1 MKGGVGTGVEMVW
14 LNADGVERPVG
25 ARLANYRDP
34 RLSPSGRKVVVTVMT
49 STGDIWVYDLE
60 RGAMSRV
67 TFEASNEIDPLWSPD
82 GEYVTYSA
90 VEPGQPSTVFLR
102 RADGTGAAQK
112 LITAEQGESLI
123 PFSWHPEGRALAL
136 IRRQLGVA
144 AVASDVVIAEF
155 SGDHRTRMKVREMV
169 AFASSPFTDSE
180 PAFSPDGKWL
190 AYQSNET
197 GRNEIYVSGYPGP
210 SGRWQVSTAG
220 GMFPTWGHDGRTLY
234 FKTLDQQIMAIT
246 YSSARG
252 AFEAS
257 APRLWSA
264 TRLDDLGL
272 VVRSF
277 DVHPDGRMLVLRA
290 PDDERSNT
298 VKFTL
303 IPDFLAELRR
313 LAPVTK

>member
-1 MKGGVGTGVEMVW
+1 
-14 LNADGVERPVG
+14 
-25 ARLANYRDP
+25 
-34 RLSPSGRKVVVTVMT
+34 MT